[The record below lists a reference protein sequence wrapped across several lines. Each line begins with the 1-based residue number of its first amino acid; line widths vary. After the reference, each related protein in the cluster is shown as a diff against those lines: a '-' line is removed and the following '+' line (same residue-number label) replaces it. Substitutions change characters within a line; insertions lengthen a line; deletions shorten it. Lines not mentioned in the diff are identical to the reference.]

1 MFRDNAVANINV
13 VVVDDVATVCIII
26 AVVSVDDVANFN
38 AAVVTGAVV
47 TVAVVTVAVA
57 VNVFAAVVV
66 VVFLNLC
73 RDFLED
79 FLLFLF
85 RFKL

>member
-47 TVAVVTVAVA
+47 IVAVA

>member
-26 AVVSVDDVANFN
+26 VVVSVDDVANFN
-38 AAVVTGAVV
+38 AAVVTA
-47 TVAVVTVAVA
+47 AVVTVAVA

-73 RDFLED
+73 RVFLGD